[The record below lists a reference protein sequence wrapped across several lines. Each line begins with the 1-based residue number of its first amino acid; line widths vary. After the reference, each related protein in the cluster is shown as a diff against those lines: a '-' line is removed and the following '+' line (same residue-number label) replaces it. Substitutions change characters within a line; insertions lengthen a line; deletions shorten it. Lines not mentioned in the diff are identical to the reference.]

1 MMLNICCCSECGG
14 KNYHFVHS
22 TADVESV
29 INGTMRSAFE
39 YGGQKCSAVSRMYV
53 PKTKWNAI
61 REGLV
66 EAHKD
71 VTVGSPK
78 DPTNFLSA
86 VIDDKVIIS

>member
-1 MMLNICCCSECGG
+1 
-14 KNYHFVHS
+14 
-22 TADVESV
+22 
-29 INGTMRSAFE
+29 
-39 YGGQKCSAVSRMYV
+39 MYV